1 MKVLLINRIPEQA
14 PLLLNVCKNIYR
26 HGIAIDLFNF
36 KNGLFF
42 SNTQNKLSIFYRLYT
57 LICHCAFIR
66 KYFNR
71 FFLEGIILKLAKKYD
86 VIDFQGLF
94 THQYIHI
101 IPKVKQQGQRVIIT
115 VWGSDFY
122 RQAGGTWEEMT
133 PCYESCD
140 IIHIATEQMKTDF
153 ISKYPQ
159 FEQKMRVVHFG
170 IAQLELLKELLK
182 ESNRLEDSFLSI
194 PENAIVLSCGYNG
207 KPVQQHESMIKA
219 LLALPI
225 EMRNRLFILFPMT
238 YGTPTGYIEKI
249 ESLLQGTKIRYKL
262 FLRKLS
268 LKELMTLRIK
278 TNIAVNIQQTDAFA
292 ASIQEHIMA
301 GNLLVVGDWLPYQIL
316 DENGIFVRR
325 TSLEDL
331 TTNIKWAIDNYL
343 SMQEI
348 LEKNQE
354 RMYKLSSWNYVS
366 EKWANIYQELA
377 S

>member
-1 MKVLLINRIPEQA
+1 MKVLLINRIPHQT
-14 PLLLNVCKNIYR
+14 PLLYNVCNNMLRHNIEV
-26 HGIAIDLFNF
+26 DLFNF
-36 KNGLFF
+36 NNGLYY
-42 SNTQNKLSIFYRLYT
+42 SSRNKKISIFYKSYRM
-57 LICHCAFIR
+57 ICSFSKVR
-66 KYFNR
+66 KVFNR
-71 FFLEGIILKLAKKYD
+71 YFLKTIITNIARNYD

-101 IPKVKQQGQRVIIT
+101 IPKVKQQGQKIIIT
-115 VWGSDFY
+115 IWGSDFY
-122 RQAGGTWEEMT
+122 RQVGGTWEEMT
-133 PCYESCD
+133 TCYESCD

-153 ISKYPQ
+153 VSKYPQ

-262 FLRKLS
+262 F
-268 LKELMTLRIK
+268 
-278 TNIAVNIQQTDAFA
+278 
-292 ASIQEHIMA
+292 
-301 GNLLVVGDWLPYQIL
+301 
-316 DENGIFVRR
+316 
-325 TSLEDL
+325 
-331 TTNIKWAIDNYL
+331 
-343 SMQEI
+343 
-348 LEKNQE
+348 
-354 RMYKLSSWNYVS
+354 
-366 EKWANIYQELA
+366 
-377 S
+377 

>member
-1 MKVLLINRIPEQA
+1 MKVLLINRIPHQT
-14 PLLLNVCKNIYR
+14 PLLYNVCNNMLRHNIEV
-26 HGIAIDLFNF
+26 DLFNF
-36 KNGLFF
+36 NNGLYY
-42 SNTQNKLSIFYRLYT
+42 SSRNKKISIFYKSYRM
-57 LICHCAFIR
+57 ICSFNKVR
-66 KYFNR
+66 KVFNR
-71 FFLEGIILKLAKKYD
+71 YFLKTIITNIARNYD

-101 IPKVKQQGQRVIIT
+101 IPKVKQQGQKIIIT
-115 VWGSDFY
+115 IWGSDFY
-122 RQAGGTWEEMT
+122 RQVGGTWEEMT
-133 PCYESCD
+133 TCYESCD

-153 ISKYPQ
+153 VSKYPQ

-262 FLRKLS
+262 FLRRLS

-316 DENGIFVRR
+316 EENGIFVRR

-343 SMQEI
+343 SLQEI

-354 RMYKLSSWNYVS
+354 RMYHLSSWKYVS

-377 S
+377 

>member
-1 MKVLLINRIPEQA
+1 MKVLLINRIPHQT
-14 PLLLNVCKNIYR
+14 PLLYNVCNNMLRHNIEV
-26 HGIAIDLFNF
+26 DLFNF
-36 KNGLFF
+36 NNGLYY
-42 SNTQNKLSIFYRLYT
+42 SSRNKKISIFYKSYRM
-57 LICHCAFIR
+57 ICSFSIVR
-66 KYFNR
+66 KVFNR
-71 FFLEGIILKLAKKYD
+71 YFLKTIITNIARNYD

-101 IPKVKQQGQRVIIT
+101 IPKVKQQGQKIIIT
-115 VWGSDFY
+115 IWGSDFY
-122 RQAGGTWEEMT
+122 RQVGGTWEEKT
-133 PCYESCD
+133 TCYESCD

-153 ISKYPQ
+153 VSKYPQ

-207 KPVQQHESMIKA
+207 IPVQQHESMIKA

-262 FLRKLS
+262 FLRRLS

-278 TNIAVNIQQTDAFA
+278 TNIAVNIQKTDAFA

-316 DENGIFVRR
+316 EENGIFVRR
-325 TSLEDL
+325 TSFEDL

-343 SMQEI
+343 SLQET
-348 LEKNQE
+348 LKKNQE
-354 RMYKLSSWNYVS
+354 RMYHLSSWKYVS

-377 S
+377 